1 MAVFALLLYVTL
13 YAEKTR
19 CILALS
25 TGGMPMVSFSVTFGN
40 VLLMLL
46 YLLPGFF
53 LCKSRKVKPDH
64 LSTPSVIL
72 LYVCGPGMFLNALI
86 DLDVSP
92 ELTARMGLFI
102 LFSLAGET
110 ALMLLILLLLGRK
123 RRQEFGLRMLSIA
136 SVMGNV
142 GFFGMP
148 VVRALFPGA
157 PEAAVYSCMFNVSLN
172 IVAWTVG
179 VFTLTGEKKYISLKA
194 ALINP
199 SVLAAAGGF
208 ILYLLKSNTWLPE
221 LVHGGFRT
229 LGAMSTPLCMLILGI
244 RLATMDPKKL
254 FTTPLVWL
262 ISAGQLIVFP
272 LFCWVLTLPFDLDPV
287 FRGSIL
293 ILAATP
299 CASILLNLAEIHHN
313 GQELAAN
320 CALLSTL
327 LSLITIPLMSL
338 IL

>member
-1 MAVFALLLYVTL
+1 
-13 YAEKTR
+13 
-19 CILALS
+19 
-25 TGGMPMVSFSVTFGN
+25 MVSFSVTFGN

-46 YLLPGFF
+46 YLLPGFL
-53 LCKSRKVKPDH
+53 LCKCKKVKPEH
-64 LSTPSVIL
+64 LSTASVIL

-86 DLDVSP
+86 DLDVTP

-102 LFSLAGET
+102 LFSLIGET
-110 ALMLLILLLLGRK
+110 TLMLLILLLLGRK
-123 RRQEFGLRMLSIA
+123 RKEFGLRMLSIA

-148 VVRALFPGA
+148 VVRALFPDA

-179 VFTLTGEKKYISLKA
+179 VFTLTGEKKYISLRA
-194 ALINP
+194 ALVNP
-199 SVLAAAGGF
+199 SVLAAGIGF
-208 ILYLLKSNTWLPE
+208 ILYLLKANTWLPD
-221 LVHGGFRT
+221 LVRGGFRT
-229 LGAMSTPLCMLILGI
+229 LGAMSTPLCMIILGI

-254 FTTPLVWL
+254 FTTPLIWL
-262 ISAGQLIVFP
+262 ISAGKLLAFP
-272 LFCWVLTLPFDLDPV
+272 LFCWALTLPFNLDPV

-299 CASILLNLAEIHHN
+299 CASILLNLAEIHHH

-327 LSLITIPLMSL
+327 LSIITIPRLSL
-338 IL
+338 LT

>member
-1 MAVFALLLYVTL
+1 
-13 YAEKTR
+13 
-19 CILALS
+19 
-25 TGGMPMVSFSVTFGN
+25 MVSFSVTFGN

-46 YLLPGFF
+46 YLLPGFL
-53 LCKSRKVKPDH
+53 LCRCKKVKPEH
-64 LSTPSVIL
+64 LSTASVIL

-86 DLDVSP
+86 DLDVTP

-102 LFSLAGET
+102 LFSLVGET

-123 RRQEFGLRMLSIA
+123 RKEFGLRMLSIA

-148 VVRALFPGA
+148 VVRALFPDA

-179 VFTLTGEKKYISLKA
+179 VFTLTGEKKYISLRA
-194 ALINP
+194 ALVNP
-199 SVLAAAGGF
+199 SVLAAAAGF
-208 ILYLLKSNTWLPE
+208 VLYLLKANTWLPD
-221 LVHGGFRT
+221 LVRGGFRT
-229 LGAMSTPLCMLILGI
+229 LGAMSTPLI
-244 RLATMDPKKL
+244 
-254 FTTPLVWL
+254 WL
-262 ISAGQLIVFP
+262 ISAGKLLAFP
-272 LFCWVLTLPFDLDPV
+272 LFCWALTLPFNLDPV
-287 FRGSIL
+287 FRGSVL

-299 CASILLNLAEIHHN
+299 CASILLNLAEIHHH

-327 LSLITIPLMSL
+327 LSIITIPLLSL
-338 IL
+338 LT

>member
-1 MAVFALLLYVTL
+1 
-13 YAEKTR
+13 
-19 CILALS
+19 
-25 TGGMPMVSFSVTFGN
+25 MVSFSVTFGN

-46 YLLPGFF
+46 YLLPGFL
-53 LCKSRKVKPDH
+53 LCKCKKVKPEH
-64 LSTPSVIL
+64 LSTASVIL

-86 DLDVSP
+86 DLDVTP

-102 LFSLAGET
+102 LFSLIGET
-110 ALMLLILLLLGRK
+110 TLMLLILLLLGRK
-123 RRQEFGLRMLSIA
+123 RKEFGLRMLSIA

-148 VVRALFPGA
+148 VVRALFPDA

-179 VFTLTGEKKYISLKA
+179 VFTLTGEKKYISLRA
-194 ALINP
+194 ALVNP
-199 SVLAAAGGF
+199 SVLAAGIGF
-208 ILYLLKSNTWLPE
+208 ILYLLKANTWLPD
-221 LVHGGFRT
+221 LVRGGFRT
-229 LGAMSTPLCMLILGI
+229 LGAMSTPLCMIILGI

-254 FTTPLVWL
+254 FTTPLIWL
-262 ISAGQLIVFP
+262 ISTGKLLAFP
-272 LFCWVLTLPFDLDPV
+272 LFCWALTLPFNLDPV

-299 CASILLNLAEIHHN
+299 CASILLNLAEIHHH

-327 LSLITIPLMSL
+327 LSIITIPLLSL
-338 IL
+338 LT

>member
-1 MAVFALLLYVTL
+1 
-13 YAEKTR
+13 
-19 CILALS
+19 
-25 TGGMPMVSFSVTFGN
+25 MVSFSVTFGN

-46 YLLPGFF
+46 YLVPGFL
-53 LCKSRKVKPDH
+53 LCKCKKVKPEH
-64 LSTPSVIL
+64 LSTASVIL

-86 DLDVSP
+86 DLDVTP

-102 LFSLAGET
+102 LFSLIGET

-123 RRQEFGLRMLSIA
+123 RKEFGLRMLSIA

-148 VVRALFPGA
+148 VVRALFPEA

-179 VFTLTGEKKYISLKA
+179 VFTLTGEKKYISLRA
-194 ALINP
+194 ALVNP
-199 SVLAAAGGF
+199 SVLAAGVGF
-208 ILYLLKSNTWLPE
+208 VLYLLKANTWLPE
-221 LVHGGFRT
+221 LVRNGFRT
-229 LGAMSTPLCMLILGI
+229 LGAMSTPLCMIILGI

-254 FTTPLVWL
+254 FTTPLIWL
-262 ISAGQLIVFP
+262 ISAGKLLIFP
-272 LFCWVLTLPFDLDPV
+272 LFCWALTLPFGLDPV

-299 CASILLNLAEIHHN
+299 CASILLHLAEIHHH

-327 LSLITIPLMSL
+327 LSIITIPLLSL
-338 IL
+338 LA

>member
-1 MAVFALLLYVTL
+1 
-13 YAEKTR
+13 
-19 CILALS
+19 
-25 TGGMPMVSFSVTFGN
+25 MVSFSVTFGN

-46 YLLPGFF
+46 YLLPGFL
-53 LCKSRKVKPDH
+53 LCKCKKVKPEH
-64 LSTPSVIL
+64 LSTASVIL

-86 DLDVSP
+86 DLDVTP

-102 LFSLAGET
+102 LFSLIGET
-110 ALMLLILLLLGRK
+110 TLMLLILLLPGRK
-123 RRQEFGLRMLSIA
+123 RKEFGLRMLSIA

-148 VVRALFPGA
+148 VVRALFPDA

-179 VFTLTGEKKYISLKA
+179 VFTLTGEKKYISLRA
-194 ALINP
+194 ALVNP
-199 SVLAAAGGF
+199 SVLAAGIGF
-208 ILYLLKSNTWLPE
+208 ILYLLKANTWLPD
-221 LVHGGFRT
+221 LVRGGFRT
-229 LGAMSTPLCMLILGI
+229 LGAMSTPLCMIILGI

-254 FTTPLVWL
+254 FTTPLIWL
-262 ISAGQLIVFP
+262 ISAGKLLAFP
-272 LFCWVLTLPFDLDPV
+272 LFCWALTLPFNLDPV

-299 CASILLNLAEIHHN
+299 CASILLNLAEIHHH

-327 LSLITIPLMSL
+327 LSIITIPLLSL
-338 IL
+338 LT